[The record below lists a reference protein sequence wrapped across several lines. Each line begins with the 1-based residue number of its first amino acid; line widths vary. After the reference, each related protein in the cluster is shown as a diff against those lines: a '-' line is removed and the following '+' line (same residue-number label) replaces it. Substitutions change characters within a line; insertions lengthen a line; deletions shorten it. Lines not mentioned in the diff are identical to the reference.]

1 MRLLIVCF
9 SLLVGAVLSACEA
22 ETASE
27 SPSPLPCPSSAEPQ
41 DEASTS
47 WSSSPCV
54 AGPGGQPGGGSVAA
68 GGGGPNGS
76 ITRKWSESVTQAGSG
91 TSSAITQ
98 EYTAVV
104 KVSLSKV
111 DEGAWTI
118 SGPASISSTYTSD
131 WTSHQTSALGP
142 CNVHYTDRASASGTV
157 DVEGGLEARDGFYQF
172 YVNIPQVN
180 GSNAT
185 VRDDSGCNGPNKQE
199 TTPWSAAPITA
210 SGSGDMTDPRTIS
223 GSSSEPRQN
232 GEDTLIWSFALPE

>member
-1 MRLLIVCF
+1 MRLLIVCLG
-9 SLLVGAVLSACEA
+9 LLVVAVLPACEA

-27 SPSPLPCPSSAEPQ
+27 SPSPLPCSNSVEPK

-47 WSSSPCV
+47 SSTCV
-54 AGPGGQPGGGSVAA
+54 AGQDGQPGGGSGAV

-91 TSSAITQ
+91 TSSVITQ

-104 KVSLSKV
+104 RVSLSKV

-118 SGPASISSTYTSD
+118 SGRASISSTYTSD
-131 WTSHQTSALGP
+131 WTSSQATALGP
-142 CNVHYTDRASASGTV
+142 CSVHYTDRASASGTV

-172 YVNIPQVN
+172 YVNIPTVD

-185 VRDDSGCNGPNKQE
+185 VRDDSGCNGPNNQE
-199 TTPWSAAPITA
+199 TTPWSAAPTMA
-210 SGSGDMTDPRTIS
+210 SGSGDMTEPRTIS

-232 GEDTLIWSFALPE
+232 GEDTLIWSFTLPE